1 MQDAACL
8 ERARLDNDKLFL
20 YQQKTGTPVY
30 CPLPEIVVK
39 TMAAL
44 ANPNERYFVYDGKS
58 QPFCRLAASP
68 VRPR

>member
-1 MQDAACL
+1 
-8 ERARLDNDKLFL
+8 
-20 YQQKTGTPVY
+20 VY